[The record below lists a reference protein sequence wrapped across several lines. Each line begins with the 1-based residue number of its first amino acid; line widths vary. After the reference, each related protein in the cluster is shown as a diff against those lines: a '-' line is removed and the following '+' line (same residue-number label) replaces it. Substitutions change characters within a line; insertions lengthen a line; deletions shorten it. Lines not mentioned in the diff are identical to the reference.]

1 MDAIKTYKF
10 SDGRTLEIIQDEDP
24 ESPRDW
30 DNLGTMACFHKSY
43 DLGDKD
49 HGIDHTEFGGFD
61 EMEKWIRHE
70 NPGCVILPLF
80 LFDHSGITMST
91 SSERFRVCDGAGWDW
106 GQVGFIF
113 VSRET
118 IEKEFGEHG
127 GRTDE
132 QIETYLRGEVETYDQ
147 YIRGDIYG
155 FILREP
161 PCPSCEGPGED
172 GDSCWGFFGS
182 DPIENGMGDHLDTKY
197 RDELE
202 VLV

>member
-1 MDAIKTYKF
+1 MDVTKTFQF

-24 ESPRDW
+24 QSPREW
-30 DNLGTMACFHKSY
+30 DNLGTMACFHKRS

-61 EMEKWIRHE
+61 EMEKWIRSE
-70 NPGCVILPLF
+70 NPDCVILPIYLYEHGGVTINTTGF
-80 LFDHSGITMST
+80 SC
-91 SSERFRVCDGAGWDW
+91 EWDSM
-106 GQVGFIF
+106 QLGFIF
-113 VSRET
+113 VSREK
-118 IEKEFGEHG
+118 IKAEFGEHG

-147 YIRGDIYG
+147 YLRGDIYG

-161 PCPSCEGPGED
+161 PCPTCEGPGKA
-172 GDSCWGFFGS
+172 GDSCWGFYGS
-182 DPIENGMGDHLDTKY
+182 DPVENGMGDHLETKY
-197 RDELE
+197 KDELE